1 MRRWSY
7 PSIVNSADRAIID
20 GWISEAPDYR
30 KVETEPLEEC
40 VGWRS
45 RAIEDGEL
53 MFEEL
58 EEDAEK
64 PLLHELA
71 AWCGQ
76 HTKRAGKP
84 PVKVRHDEESAP
96 LPLPSRISGR
106 VTR

>member
-1 MRRWSY
+1 MIAS
-7 PSIVNSADRAIID
+7 SDRATID
-20 GWISEAPDYR
+20 GWIDEAPEYR
-30 KVETEPLEEC
+30 KVETEPLEES

-58 EEDAEK
+58 EVDAEQ
-64 PLLHELA
+64 PLLRELA

-84 PVKVRHDEESAP
+84 PVKVRHDEEPVP
-96 LPLPSRISGR
+96 LRR
-106 VTR
+106 VGKP

>member
-1 MRRWSY
+1 M
-7 PSIVNSADRAIID
+7 NSADRATID
-20 GWISEAPDYR
+20 GWINEAPDYR
-30 KVETEPLEEC
+30 KVESEPLEEC

-53 MFEEL
+53 MFEEV
-58 EEDAEK
+58 EEDADE
-64 PLLHELA
+64 PLLKELA

-96 LPLPSRISGR
+96 LGHLSRVSGR
-106 VTR
+106 LTR